1 MNAFDEEPA
10 EVPMPEGSGIKE
22 VYAFFGL
29 CAYQAQVLER
39 GVINLAV
46 GLHAKRLSSI
56 APEAVEPMFDRA
68 EQKTLGQLLAAVRRQ
83 IPVPDSL
90 ERSLRVALQDRN
102 VLSHHFF
109 SIHDIDFVSDV
120 GRESMIRE
128 LRAMTLRLQR
138 TDRDLDE
145 VTLPLWASLGVT
157 KDMLSQEFARM
168 MAQAEAQD
176 VPS

>member
-1 MNAFDEEPA
+1 
-10 EVPMPEGSGIKE
+10 
-22 VYAFFGL
+22 
-29 CAYQAQVLER
+29 
-39 GVINLAV
+39 
-46 GLHAKRLSSI
+46 
-56 APEAVEPMFDRA
+56 
-68 EQKTLGQLLAAVRRQ
+68 
-83 IPVPDSL
+83 
-90 ERSLRVALQDRN
+90 
-102 VLSHHFF
+102 
-109 SIHDIDFVSDV
+109 
-120 GRESMIRE
+120 MIRE